1 MLRTFVRGA
10 THHFVD
16 SQILLKIANAKAPF
30 GLSAIFLTQKL
41 TLLMQCSRKC
51 VTSVSKI
58 VTVFLFCIVE
68 LYAAKWKYQY
78 QFVLKKD
85 QVAKV
90 KISYRDKKVF
100 LRDGIFTFRWT
111 LYKNRELSTFSSYQK
126 VKSQHVMTKDFR
138 LNSFKVELVPMG
150 NGLDSRIYL
159 LVVFESFDKKNKT
172 ATIDMFIKDDNVKI
186 LADFINPN
194 NKGIN
199 VK

>member
-1 MLRTFVRGA
+1 M
-10 THHFVD
+10 
-16 SQILLKIANAKAPF
+16 
-30 GLSAIFLTQKL
+30 
-41 TLLMQCSRKC
+41 
-51 VTSVSKI
+51 SKI
-58 VTVFLFCIVE
+58 FTVFLFCVIQ

-78 QFVLKKD
+78 QFILKKD

-100 LRDGIFTFRWT
+100 LRDGEFDFRWT
-111 LYKNRELSTFSSYQK
+111 LYKNGALITHSVYQK
-126 VKSQHVMTKDFR
+126 VEHQYVLYQTHR
-138 LNSFKVELVPMG
+138 LDSFEIELVPMG
-150 NGLDSRIYL
+150 VNISNRIYL

-186 LADFINPN
+186 LADFIDLN